1 MIIAIGWAIVY
12 CFAGAAF
19 GIVMA
24 MVAFAL
30 KSEGVNLLYL
40 RETSAGIVFLLI
52 IALVLITYS
61 INRYDGHGKTEDPRV
76 LNILDGDHA
85 LIKTSAVRI
94 ISLEYTV
101 IDSLLTSLSIIGI
114 AIPCSQLFKP
124 LDIYG
129 DFFGVHPLAFLALPI
144 LGIFLRIE
152 SRILYEGRVAKIRL
166 FKEARDYLILKN
178 KELNQE
184 NDENMRYENSD
195 NSNKIIQDNPD
206 QKEEQ
211 W

>member
-52 IALVLITYS
+52 IALVLFTYS

-94 ISLEYTV
+94 ISLEY
-101 IDSLLTSLSIIGI
+101 S
-114 AIPCSQLFKP
+114 
-124 LDIYG
+124 
-129 DFFGVHPLAFLALPI
+129 H
-144 LGIFLRIE
+144 
-152 SRILYEGRVAKIRL
+152 
-166 FKEARDYLILKN
+166 
-178 KELNQE
+178 
-184 NDENMRYENSD
+184 
-195 NSNKIIQDNPD
+195 
-206 QKEEQ
+206 
-211 W
+211 